1 MTTFLVQDMTCG
13 HCTSTIAKAVNAV
26 DPAADIQFDLPTH
39 RVDIQS
45 SKADAALLRKTIS
58 DAGYT
63 PEPFVGESSRPAAAA
78 RKGCCCG

>member
-1 MTTFLVQDMTCG
+1 MTTFLVPDMTCG
-13 HCTSTIAKAVNAV
+13 HCNSSITKAVNAV
-26 DPAADIQFDLPTH
+26 DPAAGIQFDLPTH

-45 SKADAALLRKTIS
+45 SKADAAVLQKTIA

-63 PEPFVGESSRPAAAA
+63 PEPFVGESALLTTAA